1 MNFEF
6 DKFVNDLEKRENQI
20 KEERQIESHVI
31 EEDERRRQR
40 ARLYHEKWQNQIKW
54 EQK

>member
-6 DKFVNDLEKRENQI
+6 DKFMNDLEKRENQI
-20 KEERQIESHVI
+20 KEERHVENHVA

-40 ARLYHEKWQNQIKW
+40 ARLYHERWQNQIKG